1 MSLNR
6 FIILIF
12 TSFILV
18 SCKETKRNEG
28 LTVFK
33 YNESSGITSLDPGFA
48 SVQSN
53 IWATNQLFNGL
64 VQLDENMKI
73 QPAIAKNWEIRDS
86 SKTYIFTLR
95 NDVYFHDNEC
105 FEFSKGRVVLA
116 QDFVY
121 SLNRLLDPKVA
132 AKGAWVLKKVKS
144 YRAVNDTTLEIKLKE
159 PHSPFLGMLTM
170 QYCSVVPKEAIDFYG
185 NEFRSK
191 PVGTGPFYFK
201 YWKENEKLVLR
212 KNKKYFEKDA
222 KGNKLPY
229 LDAIAITFIP
239 DKQSSFLEFVKGD
252 LDFLSGIDASYK
264 DELLTYDGM
273 LNPKYNST
281 INMLTEPYLNT
292 EYLGILV
299 DENISTVS
307 ESPLSNKLVR
317 QAINYGFDRKKMMK
331 YLRNNI
337 GDPANSGIIPDGLP
351 SYDASIINGYEY
363 NPEKAKALLIQA
375 GYPNGTGLPEIYLS
389 TNSSYL
395 DLCEYIQKELSQI
408 GIIVNIDVMPPST
421 LREAISTQ
429 KVNFFRASWIADY
442 ADAENYLSLFYSK
455 NFTPGG
461 PNKVHYSNPEFDS
474 LYELAITETN
484 DSLRYHYYQQM
495 DSIMIDDAPIV
506 PLYYD
511 RVLRFTQK
519 NVTGLGSNAMNLL
532 SLKKVQKLTEIPSQ

>member
-1 MSLNR
+1 MSLKH
-6 FIILIF
+6 FLCTAVITLL
-12 TSFILV
+12 LV
-18 SCKETKRNEG
+18 SCGETKRNKG

-64 VQLDENMKI
+64 VQLDENLKI
-73 QPAIAKNWEIRDS
+73 QAAIAKKWSISDS
-86 SKTYIFTLR
+86 SATYTFVLR
-95 NDVYFHDNEC
+95 NDVYFHDNQC
-105 FEFSKGRVVLA
+105 FNDGKGRLVVA

-121 SLNRLLDPKVA
+121 SFDRLLDAKVA
-132 AKGAWVLKKVKS
+132 AKGSWVLKKVDS
-144 YRAVNDTTLEIKLKE
+144 YKALNDTVLEIKLKE

-170 QYCSVVPKEAIDFYG
+170 QYCSVIPKEAIDFYG
-185 NEFRSK
+185 NDFRSN

-212 KNKKYFEKDA
+212 KNEKYFEKDDN
-222 KGNKLPY
+222 GQQLPY

-239 DKQSSFLEFVKGD
+239 DKQSSFLEFIKGD
-252 LDFLSGIDASYK
+252 LDFMSGLDASYK
-264 DELLTYDGM
+264 DEILTYDGK
-273 LNPKYNST
+273 LNPKYQSK
-281 INMLTEPYLNT
+281 IDMVTEPYLNT

-299 DENISTVS
+299 DESIPAVT

-337 GDPANSGIIPDGLP
+337 GMPATSGIIPDGLP
-351 SYDASIINGYEY
+351 SYDSNIIKGYEY
-363 NPEKAKALLIQA
+363 NPEKAKALLIEA
-375 GYPNGTGLPEIYLS
+375 GYPNGEGLPEIPLS

-408 GIIVNIDVMPPST
+408 GITVTIDVMPPST

-461 PNKVHYSNPEFDS
+461 PNKVHFSNPKFDE
-474 LYELAITETN
+474 LYEMAISETN

-495 DSIMIDDAPIV
+495 DAMMIDDASIV

-519 NVTGLGSNAMNLL
+519 NIKGLGSNAMNLL
-532 SLKKVQKLTEIPSQ
+532 SLKKVKKLTESPDQ